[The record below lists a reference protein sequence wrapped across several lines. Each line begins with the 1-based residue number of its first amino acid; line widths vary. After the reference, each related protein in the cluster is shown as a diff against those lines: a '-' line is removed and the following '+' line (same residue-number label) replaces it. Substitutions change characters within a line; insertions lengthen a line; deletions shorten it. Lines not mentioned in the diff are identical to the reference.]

1 MMAGRLC
8 FLEFSK
14 VYNMNYFDKFGHL
27 ELLHILNL
35 YTDLTYR
42 PPVTNNVCEVLGVTL
57 KSCSFCLH
65 TLLLCTILLLKI
77 YSYFLLS
84 AFTDYSLSWKGT
96 LCSVQFELKH
106 YNCT

>member
-14 VYNMNYFDKFGHL
+14 VYNKNYFDKFGQL

-42 PPVTNNVCEVLGVTL
+42 PAVTMCA
-57 KSCSFCLH
+57 K
-65 TLLLCTILLLKI
+65 
-77 YSYFLLS
+77 Y
-84 AFTDYSLSWKGT
+84 
-96 LCSVQFELKH
+96 
-106 YNCT
+106 